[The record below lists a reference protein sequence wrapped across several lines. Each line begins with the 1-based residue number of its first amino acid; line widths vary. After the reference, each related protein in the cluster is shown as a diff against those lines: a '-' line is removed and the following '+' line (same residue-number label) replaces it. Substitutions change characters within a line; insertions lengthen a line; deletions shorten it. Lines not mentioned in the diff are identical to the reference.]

1 MSEDQPGPFE
11 QERELVSP
19 HELATW
25 MRVSLQRLYQ
35 LEPQGIVVRVE
46 RGLFDLRESL
56 GRYIEYLQRGNR
68 GGKKFTEPEPE
79 PPDDDSERLDK
90 EHEQARLY
98 RAKANI
104 AEMDE
109 AERAGRLHDGEAVA
123 MVCNAM
129 LADFRSRILAVPN
142 AVAQIVADL
151 STAKECQEAVE
162 AEIHGALSE
171 LSNWD
176 PTRITGG
183 LVQDDSLDG
192 EASAE
197 TDPEPM
203 GGQEEET

>member
-1 MSEDQPGPFE
+1 MSEDQSGPFE
-11 QERELVSP
+11 GELVSP
-19 HELATW
+19 QYLASR

-35 LEPQGIVVRVE
+35 LEPQGIVVRVD
-46 RGLFDLRESL
+46 RGQFDLWESL

-79 PPDDDSERLDK
+79 PTESEEGEKLDK

-142 AVAQIVADL
+142 AVAQVVADL